1 MKIKTI
7 ILSAVCLFTASPM
20 SAQAQADTTFSKLY
34 ERYHQLY
41 GSNNREA
48 YFEAA
53 RQLKKYY
60 LDKGDTTPYYRVRQ
74 EEIFYETNHEQSSKA
89 VMDAN
94 KLLMEM
100 KENGDPHYGIVY
112 RALGIIF
119 ETQGNYGM
127 AVHYYNEALK
137 NIESTD
143 SVGLAYTYALL
154 ASVNVIRYP
163 DKAMQWCERL
173 AEVITPESPQNEEY
187 FTYKAYIYFYQKDKA
202 NFFKTKRELDEFTKK
217 YPMFN
222 HIDDN
227 ALRVMEY
234 AFLGRYNEALA
245 LIKDS
250 RGYDAIKRINARI
263 CVYEMMGRLDLALKE
278 TNRRRAL
285 RDSLTNDLI
294 FINLNEV
301 NAAAGVIKL
310 NEQVAKE
317 AKERELW
324 MIIAIVLLV
333 VALGLTVSR
342 HLIRRRYQKK
352 ILKQNALLE
361 VALDESKEAD
371 RVKNGFINHITH
383 EIRTPLNILT
393 GYIHIIADS
402 GYELDKDTRDELLQ
416 GIDQNTTAITSIVND
431 LLEVSQSES
440 KERYRRDEHI
450 VVNDLCRSIM
460 MGKEA
465 KNKGRLNLKFQSS
478 LPDDFIINS
487 NQRGIERVLRQL
499 LGNALKFTEQGEVE
513 LAVEQNADEGT
524 VRFSVT
530 DTGIGIPEEHRD
542 RIFENFYKVDSFKQG
557 MGIGLSMS
565 RKIAV
570 LLGGSLDLDKSYHT
584 GTRMVFTLPIN
595 MEEGEAK

>member
-1 MKIKTI
+1 MTLKKI
-7 ILSAVCLFTASPM
+7 ILSTICLFTTSAM
-20 SAQAQADTTFSKLY
+20 SAQVDSTFNKLY

-41 GSNNREA
+41 GSNDKEA
-48 YFEAA
+48 YYEAA
-53 RQLKKYY
+53 RQLKEYY
-60 LDKGDTTPYYRVRQ
+60 LDRGDTTPYYRVRQ
-74 EEIFYETNHEQSSKA
+74 EEIFYEANHEQSSKA

-94 KLLMEM
+94 KLLLEM
-100 KENGDPHYGIVY
+100 KESGDNHYGIVY

-119 ETQGNYGM
+119 ESRGNYGM
-127 AVHYYNEALK
+127 AVYYYEEALK
-137 NIESTD
+137 NIEPTD

-187 FTYKAYIYFYQKDKA
+187 LTYKAYIYFYEKDKA
-202 NFFKTKRELDEFTKK
+202 NFLSTKRELDEFTKK

-227 ALRVMEY
+227 ALAVMEN
-234 AFLGRYNEALA
+234 AFMGRYNEALE
-245 LIKDS
+245 LLKDS
-250 RGYDAIKRINARI
+250 KGYDAIKRINARI
-263 CVYEMMGRLDLALKE
+263 RIYEMMGRLDLALKE
-278 TNRRRAL
+278 TNRRRTL
-285 RDSLTNDLI
+285 RDSLYNDLI

-301 NAAAGVIKL
+301 NAAAGIIKL
-310 NEQVAKE
+310 NEQAAKA

-324 MIIAIVLLV
+324 MLFAIILLFI
-333 VALGLTVSR
+333 ALGLTFSR

-352 ILKQNALLE
+352 ILQQNSLLE
-361 VALDESKEAD
+361 VALDEAKESD
-371 RVKNGFINHITH
+371 RVKNSFINHITH

-440 KERYRRDEHI
+440 KEHYRRDEQI
-450 VVNDLCRSIM
+450 LVNDFCRRIM
-460 MGKEA
+460 MEKEV
-465 KNKGRLNLKFQSS
+465 KNRGRLTLKFQTS
-478 LPDDFIINS
+478 LSDEYIINS
-487 NQRGIERVLRQL
+487 NQRGIERILRQL

-513 LAVEQNADEGT
+513 LSVEENADEGT
-524 VRFSVT
+524 VRFAVT
-530 DTGIGIPEEHRD
+530 DTGIGIPEEHHEHV
-542 RIFENFYKVDSFKQG
+542 FENFYKVDSFKQG

-570 LLGGSLDLDKSYHT
+570 LLGGDVTIDKSYHN
-584 GTRMVFTLPIN
+584 GTRMILTLPVN
-595 MEEGEAK
+595 MDEDK